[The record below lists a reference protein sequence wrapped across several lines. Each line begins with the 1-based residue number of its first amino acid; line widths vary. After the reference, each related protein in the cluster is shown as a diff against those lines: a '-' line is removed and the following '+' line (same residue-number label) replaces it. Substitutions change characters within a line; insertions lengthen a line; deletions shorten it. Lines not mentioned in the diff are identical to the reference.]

1 MKWTQ
6 SYDSLSNAIAGD
18 SSIDGSE
25 LIPEIVRLIEDP
37 DIKKEIAFD
46 EISVDVANDQS
57 NDPTIQSTLK
67 DTGGIAYPL
76 IRINDYIF
84 PAESVRSMTI
94 TCNNFLPAIHV
105 TVQTI
110 ESDTISKNMPKDG
123 DMVSVFM
130 RTTTAALEFVRCDFI
145 ITNAGS
151 NAMYSNP
158 DIIYSTLN
166 VSGVLFIP
174 GFLATKQN
182 TFGYI
187 GTSREVLRHIA
198 EDFHLGFA
206 YNEEDNSD
214 DFQNW
219 ISCNRTITDFM
230 NELTLHSWKD
240 NTSFYRTWIDI
251 YYNLVYVNLNK
262 YFESDKSNSEID
274 MTFVTNIIS
283 AMGTA
288 QNETDPDKV
297 SAMPK
302 IFTNLSVFRG
312 TPFYIK
318 KWTPFNRASS
328 ISLNTG
334 YSRDIHSFIH
344 NQTVMTDNIND
355 AFSILECVP
364 TYNKEKAKTE
374 MIMRGRAKYNAN
386 VNPDTDKERINYDF
400 VNTYTKKDWYGV
412 LYMINDTDKDHE
424 SNDTWSGNVHK
435 NYGLAVYHNNM
446 NLSELN
452 KMYIEIECEGLNLQ
466 VQRGEYVPVY
476 IAHKSQVETLMSNT
490 DEDNELGTTLTANR
504 MFSGYYYVDSIEYN
518 YKYGTGDSFSN
529 FSTKFTLKRREW
541 PTPEVIAV
549 DNSEI
554 LPEEPTENE

>member
-37 DIKKEIAFD
+37 DVKKEIAFD

-94 TCNNFLPAIHV
+94 TCNNFLPTIHV

-158 DIIYSTLN
+158 DITYSTLN

-328 ISLNTG
+328 ISL
-334 YSRDIHSFIH
+334 
-344 NQTVMTDNIND
+344 
-355 AFSILECVP
+355 
-364 TYNKEKAKTE
+364 K
-374 MIMRGRAKYNAN
+374 
-386 VNPDTDKERINYDF
+386 
-400 VNTYTKKDWYGV
+400 
-412 LYMINDTDKDHE
+412 
-424 SNDTWSGNVHK
+424 
-435 NYGLAVYHNNM
+435 
-446 NLSELN
+446 
-452 KMYIEIECEGLNLQ
+452 
-466 VQRGEYVPVY
+466 
-476 IAHKSQVETLMSNT
+476 
-490 DEDNELGTTLTANR
+490 
-504 MFSGYYYVDSIEYN
+504 
-518 YKYGTGDSFSN
+518 
-529 FSTKFTLKRREW
+529 
-541 PTPEVIAV
+541 
-549 DNSEI
+549 
-554 LPEEPTENE
+554 EPTSSSDLIKNASCFV

>member
-1 MKWTQ
+1 MEWTQ
-6 SYDSLSNAIAGD
+6 TYDSLSNAIAGD

-37 DIKKEIAFD
+37 DVKKEIAFD

-57 NDPTIQSTLK
+57 NDPTIQSTIK
-67 DTGGIAYPL
+67 DTGGIAFPL

-94 TCNNFLPAIHV
+94 TCNNFLPTISV
-105 TVQTI
+105 TVQTV

-123 DMVSVFM
+123 DMVSIFM

-158 DIIYSTLN
+158 DMTYSTLN
-166 VSGVLFIP
+166 VNGVLFIP

-219 ISCNRTITDFM
+219 ISCNRTISDFM

-274 MTFVTNIIS
+274 MTFVTNII
-283 AMGTA
+283 
-288 QNETDPDKV
+288 
-297 SAMPK
+297 
-302 IFTNLSVFRG
+302 L
-312 TPFYIK
+312 
-318 KWTPFNRASS
+318 
-328 ISLNTG
+328 
-334 YSRDIHSFIH
+334 
-344 NQTVMTDNIND
+344 
-355 AFSILECVP
+355 
-364 TYNKEKAKTE
+364 
-374 MIMRGRAKYNAN
+374 
-386 VNPDTDKERINYDF
+386 
-400 VNTYTKKDWYGV
+400 
-412 LYMINDTDKDHE
+412 
-424 SNDTWSGNVHK
+424 
-435 NYGLAVYHNNM
+435 
-446 NLSELN
+446 
-452 KMYIEIECEGLNLQ
+452 
-466 VQRGEYVPVY
+466 
-476 IAHKSQVETLMSNT
+476 
-490 DEDNELGTTLTANR
+490 
-504 MFSGYYYVDSIEYN
+504 
-518 YKYGTGDSFSN
+518 
-529 FSTKFTLKRREW
+529 
-541 PTPEVIAV
+541 
-549 DNSEI
+549 
-554 LPEEPTENE
+554 